1 MNERPV
7 FRVIDGDG
15 QVDDDTAV
23 VPADYGLLLEAN
35 RKHLREIAGLKG
47 QISRLMKVDPLAETI
62 EAALI
67 YWKVRCHGP
76 NSRVQIPLDGA
87 RAAVVNKT
95 LARLIQADQDPLL
108 ASTDKAERAIAVESA
123 TDRALERIKQAIDGA
138 ARKPFEGKYA
148 KRYAEQLPGTK
159 RKVDLV
165 YILRDEVKMEQF
177 VSIVES
183 DELRQAYRAEL
194 YRELTT
200 RPGMLALFASLQPEY
215 SEIICASIRWAQTQP
230 CT

>member
-7 FRVIDGDG
+7 FRVIDGEG
-15 QVDDDTAV
+15 QIDDDTAV

-67 YWKVRCHGP
+67 YWKVRVHGP

-87 RAAVVNKT
+87 RAAVVKKT

-123 TDRALERIKQAIDGA
+123 TDRALDRIKQAIDGA

-148 KRYAEQLPGTK
+148 KRYPEQLPGTK

-177 VSIVES
+177 VGIVET

-200 RPGMLALFASLQPEY
+200 RPGMLALFASLRPEY
-215 SEIICASIRWAQTQP
+215 SEIICASIRWAQSQP

>member
-1 MNERPV
+1 MSNRPV
-7 FRVIDGDG
+7 FRVIDGEG

-47 QISRLMKVDPLAETI
+47 QISRMTKVDPLAETI

-67 YWKVRCHGP
+67 YWKLRCHGP

-87 RAAVVNKT
+87 RAAVVKKT
-95 LARLIQADQDPLL
+95 LARLVEADDDPPL
-108 ASTDKAERAIAVESA
+108 ASTDKAERAVALESA
-123 TDRALERIKQAIDGA
+123 TDRALDRIKQAVDGA
-138 ARKPFEGKYA
+138 ARKPFEGAYG
-148 KRYAEQLPGTK
+148 KRFPEQLPGTR

-177 VSIVES
+177 VSIVET

-194 YRELTT
+194 YRQLTT
-200 RPGMLALFASLQPEY
+200 RPGMLALFASLQPEH
-215 SEIICASIRWAQTQP
+215 SEIICASIRWAQTQA
-230 CT
+230 TL

>member
-1 MNERPV
+1 MAERPV
-7 FRVIDGDG
+7 FRVIDGEG

-47 QISRLMKVDPLAETI
+47 QISRMTKVDPLAETI

-76 NSRVQIPLDGA
+76 HSRVQIPLDGA
-87 RAAVVNKT
+87 RAAAVKKT
-95 LARLIQADQDPLL
+95 LARLIEADEDPLL
-108 ASTDKAERAIAVESA
+108 ASTDKAERATALESA
-123 TDRALERIKQAIDGA
+123 TDRALDRIKQAVDGA

-177 VSIVES
+177 VSIVET
-183 DELRQAYRAEL
+183 DERRLAYKAQL

-200 RPGMLALFASLQPEY
+200 RPGMLALFASLQPEH
-215 SEIICASIRWAQTQP
+215 SEIICASIRWAQGQS